1 VSSVKPSVRDQEWLL
16 EAIELSRSCPEVAT
30 AYAVG
35 AIVVDAA
42 GVELARGYSR
52 ETDPA
57 GHAEEAALAK
67 LAGIGRDAKA
77 GGGVAGRDLSHA
89 TIYTSL
95 EPCSTR
101 RSRPRTCAR
110 LIVAS
115 GLRRVV
121 FALREPP
128 ILADGHGAELLRAA
142 GVEVVEISELADLV
156 RQVNAH
162 LFNGAYSLD
171 A

>member
-1 VSSVKPSVRDQEWLL
+1 MTTVDRDRVWLL

-35 AIVVDAA
+35 AVVVDAA
-42 GVELARGYSR
+42 GRELSRAYSR

-57 GHAEEAALAK
+57 AHAEEAALAK
-67 LAGIGRDAKA
+67 LIG
-77 GGGVAGRDLSHA
+77 VDLGQA

-95 EPCSTR
+95 EPCGTR
-101 RSRPRTCAR
+101 RSRPRTCAE
-110 LIVAS
+110 LILTA

-128 ILADGHGAELLRAA
+128 ILAEGGGAQLLRAA
-142 GVEVVEISELADLV
+142 GVEVVEMGDLADLV
-156 RQVNAH
+156 REVNAQ
-162 LFNGAYSLD
+162 LYGRAR
-171 A
+171 

>member
-1 VSSVKPSVRDQEWLL
+1 VSEPASRAARDRAWLL
-16 EAIELSRSCPEVAT
+16 AAIELSRSCPEVAT

-42 GVELARGYSR
+42 GRELSRAYSR

-57 GHAEEAALAK
+57 AHAEEAVLAK
-67 LAGIGRDAKA
+67 LL
-77 GGGVAGRDLSHA
+77 GVHLGPA

-95 EPCSTR
+95 EPCGTR
-101 RSRPRTCAR
+101 RSRPRTCAE
-110 LIVAS
+110 LILAA

-128 ILADGHGAELLRAA
+128 LLADGHGAELLRAA
-142 GVEVVEISELADLV
+142 GVEVVEMCELAELV
-156 RQVNAH
+156 REVNAQ
-162 LFNGAYSLD
+162 LYGPAR
-171 A
+171 